1 MFVRELEWRGLVHQ
15 ISSPN
20 LIEAMNT
27 PQHLFAGFDPTAD
40 SLHIGHLL
48 PLICLKRAAL
58 LGHKPIALIGGAT
71 GLIGDPSGKSAERQL
86 LSRASVQA
94 NVDAIAAQ
102 IKRLVPEAI
111 VVNNADWFN
120 QFNVLDFLRDVGK
133 HFSVNAMLARDA
145 VKNRLE
151 GENGISFTEFTY
163 ILLQA
168 FDFLHLN
175 RQLDCRLQIG
185 GSDQWGNISS
195 GIDLIR
201 RDGREAFGLTMP
213 LITNANGEKFGKT
226 VKGAIWLNAD
236 KRLAHDTSVHD
247 MFQFFFNT
255 SDEDVCRFLRLF
267 TFLSEDA
274 IKELEHLTK
283 SEPQKRAAQR
293 ALAQNVCQFVHGVT
307 GEEIPELLVKHGSL
321 LIDALVQTGF
331 CSSRN
336 DARNQ
341 IKQNA
346 VKFNGIVVTD
356 TEKRLDEEF
365 GPHILSKGK
374 KSRCR
379 ISIFKDNVF

>member
-1 MFVRELEWRGLVHQ
+1 MFVNELAWRGLVHQ
-15 ISSPN
+15 VSSPK
-20 LIEAMNT
+20 LAEVMDAEKVT
-27 PQHLFAGFDPTAD
+27 LFAGFDPTAD

-48 PLICLKRAAL
+48 PLVCLKRAAM
-58 LGHKPIALIGGAT
+58 LGHHPIALIGGAT

-86 LSRASVQA
+86 LTRETVQM

-102 IKRLVPEAI
+102 IKRLVPEAV

-175 RQLDCRLQIG
+175 RIAGCRLQIG

-226 VKGAIWLNAD
+226 VKGAVWLDAN
-236 KRLAHDTSVHD
+236 KTSAHE

-255 SDEDVCRFLRLF
+255 PDADVCRFAKLF
-267 TFLSEDA
+267 TFLEQKA
-274 IKELEHLTK
+274 IEELEHHTA
-283 SEPQKRAAQR
+283 SAPEKRIAQR
-293 ALAQNVCQFVHGVT
+293 VLAQQICQFIHSTDGNET
-307 GEEIPELLVKHGSL
+307 PELTVDTGSL
-321 LIDALVQTGF
+321 LIDALVQAKF
-331 CSSRN
+331 CTSKN

-346 VKFNGIVVTD
+346 VKLNGVVVVD
-356 TEKRLDEEF
+356 TEKKFVAEDF
-365 GPHILSKGK
+365 NSTCILSKGK
-374 KSRCR
+374 KSRCKLLLR
-379 ISIFKDNVF
+379 